1 MELVREKKSEN
12 KVRIGRKMA
21 FVAIAFGVREKVC

>member
-1 MELVREKKSEN
+1 MEFVREKESEN

-21 FVAIAFGVREKVC
+21 FVAIAFVLREKVC